1 MIGRL
6 TGRLILKQPPFI
18 AIDVGGVGYECEAPM
33 STFYKLP
40 AIGETVTLQAHLVVR
55 EDAQLLYAFATS
67 QEKSLFRDL
76 IKVSGIGPKIGL
88 ATLSGIGVEEF
99 WSTIRNGEI
108 GRLTKIPGIGRKTAE
123 RLLVELKDKAGAA
136 ETALGTAGA
145 PAVPQSPVQ
154 EARAAL
160 EALGYRPAEAQKLT
174 EAVSG
179 DNLSAEQIIREAL
192 RRAVR

>member
-1 MIGRL
+1 VIGRL
-6 TGRLILKQPPFI
+6 TGRLILKQPPI
-18 AIDVGGVGYECEAPM
+18 LGLDVNGVGYECEAPM

-55 EDAQLLYAFATS
+55 EDAQLLFAFATP

-76 IKVSGIGPKIGL
+76 IKVSGIGPKIAL
-88 ATLSGIGVEEF
+88 ATLSGIGVDEF
-99 WSTIRNGEI
+99 WATIRNGEVV
-108 GRLTKIPGIGRKTAE
+108 RLTKIPGIGRKTAE

-136 ETALGTAGA
+136 EMSLGGGGAGS
-145 PAVPQSPVQ
+145 VPHTPVQ

-160 EALGYRPAEAQKLT
+160 ESLGYKPAEAQKLT
-174 EAVSG
+174 DAVG
-179 DNLSAEQIIREAL
+179 GENLTAEQIIREAL